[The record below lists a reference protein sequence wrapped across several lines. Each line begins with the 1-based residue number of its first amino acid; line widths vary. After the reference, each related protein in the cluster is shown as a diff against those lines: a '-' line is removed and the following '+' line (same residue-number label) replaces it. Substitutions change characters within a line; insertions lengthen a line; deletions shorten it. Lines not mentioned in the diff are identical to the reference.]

1 MLTHLPARTWCDFCM
16 KGKVREDGHFK
27 RPEGVNPSEV
37 PRVSMDY
44 CFLGR
49 YISNPPG
56 EATATVAELKQAQDD
71 EEGALP
77 VLVITDEKSGCIF
90 AGVVN
95 KGVDKY
101 AVHLVTEGLR
111 STGHQKMILM
121 TDAEPS
127 IRALAEAAGKEW
139 GKECQIQV
147 ASRESHASNG
157 AARKGLS
164 LSWRG
169 TGNPRPPS
177 GVQTWEACLNGRQV
191 ADRLSPSQTVGPFV
205 GPS

>member
-1 MLTHLPARTWCDFCM
+1 
-16 KGKVREDGHFK
+16 
-27 RPEGVNPSEV
+27 
-37 PRVSMDY
+37 MDY

-56 EATATVAELKQAQDD
+56 EATETVAELKQAQDD

-101 AVHLVTEGLR
+101 AVHLVTEGRR
-111 STGHQKMILM
+111 STGRQKLILM

-127 IRALAEAAGKEW
+127 IRAVAKAAGKEW

-147 ASRESHASNG
+147 ALEGHMLRMVP
-157 AARKGLS
+157 RKGLS
-164 LSWRG
+164 WSWRSKPEQPLVRWNI
-169 TGNPRPPS
+169 TS
-177 GVQTWEACLNGRQV
+177 LNTR
-191 ADRLSPSQTVGPFV
+191 
-205 GPS
+205 